1 MIRVS
6 RTAVAAAVALLAG
19 CVVIPKTFDAN
30 INVTIH
36 HVQEQAEG
44 IIKFVEGETDTLPEI
59 APSAQG
65 EKKSSLIERALDVLD
80 PVPTA
85 YAAEVHEDS
94 ARVKQI
100 ATSMKARF
108 PEVEAAK
115 KTGAVG
121 ENNRGFLELVKAD
134 AITDADKKNAVQ
146 RTIAAENDDR
156 KALYQEIARLN
167 SDQNMTV
174 TTVERVYAQKRL
186 ERAKSGEM
194 FQLPPAGPDMD
205 AFAASAVGK
214 KLAGGAAAGA
224 WVTIP

>member
-1 MIRVS
+1 MKRVS
-6 RTAVAAAVALLAG
+6 RTAIAAAIALLAG
-19 CVVIPKTFDAN
+19 CVVIPDTFDAN
-30 INVTIH
+30 INVTIRH
-36 HVQEQAEG
+36 IQEQAD
-44 IIKFVEGETDTLPEI
+44 KVLDFVEGKSDTLPEI
-59 APSAQG
+59 TAPAES
-65 EKKSSLIERALDVLD
+65 EKKSSIIDSVWNALD

-85 YAAEVHEDS
+85 YAAEVKEDS
-94 ARVKQI
+94 ARVTQI
-100 ATSMKARF
+100 AASMKARYA
-108 PEVEAAK
+108 EVESAK

-134 AITDADKKNAVQ
+134 AIADANQKNAVQ
-146 RTIAAENDDR
+146 KTIAAENDDR

-174 TTVERVYAQKRL
+174 SAVERVYAQKRL

-194 FQLPPAGPDMD
+194 FQLPPAGADFD

-214 KLAGGAAAGA
+214 KVGEAAGA